1 MRCHEFS
8 VSAAH
13 KSLFHS
19 SAISSTHK
27 TTPPPSAQ
35 NVIVKFAKMIA
46 YFAVA
51 IGLLD
56 SDMEDD
62 DKREE
67 LKHGL
72 VADAEKAKTRDRL
85 RVALK
90 GYTEANAAQL
100 LSVYASGQ
108 ADMSQSYLG
117 LNVAS
122 GSTNAGRKKAR
133 TTGYEGHMPAT
144 QERFNG
150 KGASACR
157 LVFNLVGFTGKYVG
171 GTHRSGNPFSS
182 EAVSQLLLSRRK
194 QAVACGE

>member
-1 MRCHEFS
+1 
-8 VSAAH
+8 
-13 KSLFHS
+13 
-19 SAISSTHK
+19 
-27 TTPPPSAQ
+27 

-46 YFAVA
+46 YFAFA

-72 VADAEKAKTRDRL
+72 VADAEKAGLGDQAARDRL
-85 RVALK
+85 RVALE
-90 GYTEANAAQL
+90 GFTEANAAQL
-100 LSVYASGQ
+100 LAVYASGQ

-122 GSTNAGRKKAR
+122 ANAGRKKAR

-144 QERFNG
+144 QG

-157 LVFNLVGFTGKYVG
+157 IVFNLVGFTGKYVG

-194 QAVACGE
+194 QAVACSE